1 MVSYVAE
8 ILLVSDV
15 VLSVFL
21 IVCINGILCVF
32 SSFLIDVITDP

>member
-1 MVSYVAE
+1 MVSYIAE

-21 IVCINGILCVF
+21 IVCINGIHFF
-32 SSFLIDVITDP
+32 SSLLIDVITDP